1 MHKRLFVLAER
12 TGQRLQNT
20 RGVDVALC
28 EFFMVEAYGHRF
40 VCLFFSQLDA
50 ELMRIGENAHGN
62 RYELIESSAAELRF
76 FMREL
81 KDLHCALIL
90 GFAGREDGRLY
101 RNPAGRWS
109 TCPMPLLPGDEAWLF
124 RGEAKPEPD
133 IVTDAERIYP
143 KAGLGSYLSELRR
156 INELKEEQLRVA
168 AQEALHRADIA
179 ERGTGSRLM
188 VYSIA
193 GKSWRAGRPS
203 V

>member
-1 MHKRLFVLAER
+1 MHKRLFVLAQR

-50 ELMRIGENAHGN
+50 ELMRIGENGLGN

-143 KAGLGSYLSELRR
+143 VVGLGSYLSDVRR
-156 INELKEEQLRVA
+156 INKLEEQQLRVA

-188 VYSIA
+188 VYSLA

>member
-1 MHKRLFVLAER
+1 MRRLFVLAER

-20 RGVDVALC
+20 RGADVALC
-28 EFFMVEAYGHRF
+28 EFFMVEAYGQGF

-50 ELMRIGENAHGN
+50 ELMRTGETGHGN
-62 RYELIESSAAELRF
+62 RYEVMESSAAELRF

-81 KDLHCALIL
+81 KELHCALIL

-133 IVTDAERIYP
+133 IVTDAEKIYP
-143 KAGLGSYLSELRR
+143 EAGLGSYLSELKR
-156 INELKEEQLRVA
+156 INKLEEQQLRVA

-188 VYSIA
+188 VYSLA
-193 GKSWRAGRPS
+193 GKSWRVGRPS
-203 V
+203 A

>member
-1 MHKRLFVLAER
+1 MRRLFVLAER

-20 RGVDVALC
+20 RGADVALC
-28 EFFMVEAYGHRF
+28 EFFMVEAYGQGF

-50 ELMRIGENAHGN
+50 ELMRTGENGHGN
-62 RYELIESSAAELRF
+62 RYEVMESSAAELRL

-81 KDLHCALIL
+81 KELHCALIL

-133 IVTDAERIYP
+133 IVTDAEKIYP
-143 KAGLGSYLSELRR
+143 EAGLGSYLSELKR
-156 INELKEEQLRVA
+156 INKLEEQQLRVA

-188 VYSIA
+188 VYSLA
-193 GKSWRAGRPS
+193 GKSWRVGRPS
-203 V
+203 A

>member
-1 MHKRLFVLAER
+1 
-12 TGQRLQNT
+12 
-20 RGVDVALC
+20 
-28 EFFMVEAYGHRF
+28 
-40 VCLFFSQLDA
+40 
-50 ELMRIGENAHGN
+50 MRIGENAHGN

-188 VYSIA
+188 VYSLA